1 MLIFVALIYFMLMV
15 GCLLHYLVVLSG
27 VIMQTVCRNSTVS
40 EVNIT
45 TFEQCFAGD
54 NIKQHGCNWEIP

>member
-1 MLIFVALIYFMLMV
+1 MLMV